1 MFGIN
6 SFHQVKEIA
15 EGHWNE
21 FTGKEKDLSERRLA
35 ICAECPLRSETV
47 LGPICDAN
55 KCWDTINE
63 KVVSYPGKNII
74 CGCQCRL
81 QAKTS
86 LKNAKCVLGKW

>member
-21 FTGKEKDLSERRLA
+21 FTGKEQDLSKQRLE
-35 ICAECPLRSETV
+35 ICSTCPLISETA
-47 LGPICDAN
+47 LGPICDSS

-63 KVVSYPGKNII
+63 KVVSYPGENIV
-74 CGCQCRL
+74 CGCGCRL